1 MGLAVEVGML
11 ADQLE
16 NDEEGAEWIRESLA
30 KVNAVLAENN
40 LPTHNE
46 PEQVPPFDDR
56 SIIGSFPYSFLHYL
70 RRAYAHWKQN
80 PSALIKPC
88 SDGEDP
94 SDDPAI
100 DEESCMF
107 DSHLL
112 CHSDCEGFYL
122 PVQFSDVLID
132 EKDQGRIEGGLLGSS
147 YKLAEELTA
156 MAPSLGIHLADGQ
169 LTDDAADA
177 IRSNVES
184 ETELWIERGVWLTLF
199 EAARLS
205 IQHKSA
211 ICFC

>member
-30 KVNAVLAENN
+30 KANAVLAEND

-46 PEQVPPFDDR
+46 PEQIPPLDDR
-56 SIIGSFPYSFLHYL
+56 SIIGSFPYSFLHHL

-80 PSALIKPC
+80 PSAVITPC
-88 SDGEDP
+88 PDGENP

-156 MAPSLGIHLADGQ
+156 MAPSLGIQLVEGQ
-169 LTDDAADA
+169 LTDEAADA
-177 IRSNVES
+177 IRSSVES
-184 ETELWIERGVWLTLF
+184 ETEIWIERGVWLTLF
-199 EAARLS
+199 EATRLS
-205 IQHKSA
+205 IQHQTA